1 MISLAVKDLYRFS
14 KESADKAYR
23 SAERLIQKEIEELK
37 AAEAINRM
45 KEQTIQERLNNAA
58 NI

>member
-14 KESADKAYR
+14 KETSDKAYK
-23 SAERLIQKEIEELK
+23 SAERLILKEIEEFK

-45 KEQTIQERLNNAA
+45 KEQTIQERLNQAA
-58 NI
+58 NV